1 VSKLGRRFIPKA
13 GDKTTKFSYTKNI
26 VKHKTN
32 SQGRRQHP
40 QWMSHH
46 DLNWNFEEME
56 LLRTKYGKIPTK
68 VLSKMLHRSKYA
80 IRLKAHRMNITT
92 GKTPDNFKAHV
103 AAQKK
108 AMEEKTKKMLE
119 ERDNELKTETS

>member
-1 VSKLGRRFIPKA
+1 LGRRFIPKPRE
-13 GDKTTKFSYTKNI
+13 KRHLTERTIRLK
-26 VKHKTN
+26 KHRIN
-32 SQGRRQHP
+32 RQGRRQHP
-40 QWMSHH
+40 EWMSHH